1 MRRNRILM
9 LTDRPDVPRTPFGRL
24 KPPNGVYWGDIRT
37 RLQFKRKFVRGLC
50 NTLIHKIFIIFA
62 IRGHLQLLEVN
73 SRTFMTFQPKNVF
86 LRLISD
92 NVWLV
97 ALKMVT
103 IVVRHVPWVNLLCF
117 GVRKLF

>member
-1 MRRNRILM
+1 MGF
-9 LTDRPDVPRTPFGRL
+9 FGET
-24 KPPNGVYWGDIRT
+24 RT

-50 NTLIHKIFIIFA
+50 NTLIHKKTLIIFA

-73 SRTFMTFQPKNVF
+73 SRTFRTFQPKHVF

-103 IVVRHVPWVNLLCF
+103 IVVIIARHVPWVDLLCF
-117 GVRKLF
+117 GVRKLN

>member
-1 MRRNRILM
+1 M

-24 KPPNGVYWGDIRT
+24 KPPNGVYWGDVRT
-37 RLQFKRKFVRGLC
+37 CLQFKRKFVRCLC
-50 NTLIHKIFIIFA
+50 NTLIHKKKLIIFA
-62 IRGHLQLLEVN
+62 IRGHL
-73 SRTFMTFQPKNVF
+73 QPKNVF

-103 IVVRHVPWVNLLCF
+103 IVVIIARHVPWVNLLCF

>member
-1 MRRNRILM
+1 M
-9 LTDRPDVPRTPFGRL
+9 LTDRPDVPHTPFGRL

-50 NTLIHKIFIIFA
+50 NTLIHKKLIIFA

-73 SRTFMTFQPKNVF
+73 SMTFQPKNVF

-103 IVVRHVPWVNLLCF
+103 IMVIIARHIQWINLLCF

>member
-1 MRRNRILM
+1 
-9 LTDRPDVPRTPFGRL
+9 
-24 KPPNGVYWGDIRT
+24 
-37 RLQFKRKFVRGLC
+37 
-50 NTLIHKIFIIFA
+50 
-62 IRGHLQLLEVN
+62 
-73 SRTFMTFQPKNVF
+73 MTFQPKKIF

-103 IVVRHVPWVNLLCF
+103 IVVIIARHVPWVNLLCF

>member
-1 MRRNRILM
+1 
-9 LTDRPDVPRTPFGRL
+9 
-24 KPPNGVYWGDIRT
+24 
-37 RLQFKRKFVRGLC
+37 
-50 NTLIHKIFIIFA
+50 
-62 IRGHLQLLEVN
+62 
-73 SRTFMTFQPKNVF
+73 MTFQPNNVF

-103 IVVRHVPWVNLLCF
+103 IVVIIAGHLPWVNLLCF

>member
-1 MRRNRILM
+1 M

-50 NTLIHKIFIIFA
+50 NTLIHKKIIILA

-73 SRTFMTFQPKNVF
+73 SRTFYD
-86 LRLISD
+86 IS
-92 NVWLV
+92 
-97 ALKMVT
+97 A
-103 IVVRHVPWVNLLCF
+103 
-117 GVRKLF
+117 